1 MRDTERPLVFSFSPL
16 IVRLS
21 FNGFDNLAVITLQLA
36 TDDHNYICS
45 AGPLFVYARAH
56 CPGTLQVL
64 SWLVSKITSST
75 QPHMPG

>member
-45 AGPLFVYARAH
+45 AGPLFVHARAH